1 MNSLMQK
8 LLCSRQIE
16 YLVIDLEFKIVEA
29 SWGVNRF
36 AEESFQL
43 GNDVR
48 HAFPELMGL
57 DDIIL
62 DIFQDQIENFELKG
76 ISRISE
82 NFADIYIDINLI
94 KHISNKGDKGILIII
109 EDSTER
115 MLIEQNLGQVA
126 KEYSLAL
133 SALSQAKN
141 YLDKVISSMTDV
153 MFVVNRFGTIKTVNQ
168 ATINLFEYSELEL
181 INININLI
189 APAKKFQSIINNSIN
204 SSLSAESIL
213 VKNVEIPCL
222 TKTGKILF
230 ISFSIS
236 EIRGEKHEFQEFLLV
251 GRDITERKKNEVLIR
266 QQAEHDS
273 FAEPEGHRVL
283 KTITNQIRN
292 SLSLEEILTR
302 TVAEVQQFLQV
313 DRVLFYRL
321 TDEPDKTVAAEAISQ
336 RKIPPLQTML
346 YHRYFSENVKHYQQ
360 GEICLI
366 SDIEEPDTIKC
377 DPNSLSLLRELKVKA
392 HLVFPLINNNQF
404 WGLLIVNH
412 YYQSRAWQPGE
423 IDLLEQ
429 LVAQVAIAVH
439 QAELYEQLQE
449 ANRELEELART
460 DSLTLIGN
468 RRHFNTTLNLEW
480 KRNAREQTPIS
491 LILCDVDYFKLYNDT
506 YGHVNG
512 DLCLKKIAGIL
523 RKTAKR
529 PGDLAARYGG
539 EEFAIILPNT
549 PINGA
554 VHLGKIIRQKVRD
567 SQIPHRTSLVSHYV
581 TISIGVATVIPPNNT
596 QPETLINAAD
606 QALYQAK
613 QQGRDRV
620 VSLFP
625 LIDCSPD

>member
-8 LLCSRQIE
+8 LLSSRQTE

-48 HAFPELMGL
+48 QAFPELMGL

-62 DIFQDQIENFELKG
+62 DIFQDHIENFELKG

-82 NFADIYIDINLI
+82 KIAEVYIDINLI
-94 KHISNKGDKGILIII
+94 KHINDQGYNGILIII

-115 MLIEQNLGQVA
+115 MLIEQKLGQVA

-133 SALSQAKN
+133 SALSQAKK
-141 YLDKVISSMTDV
+141 YIDKLISSMTDV
-153 MFVVNRFGTIKTVNQ
+153 MFVVNRLGTIKTVNQ

-189 APAKKFQSIINNSIN
+189 APAKKFQLLINSIN
-204 SSLSAESIL
+204 PSLSPETIL

-236 EIRGEKHEFQEFLLV
+236 EIRGEKHETQEFLLV

-266 QQAEHDS
+266 QQAEHD
-273 FAEPEGHRVL
+273 RVL

-292 SLSLEEILTR
+292 SLSLEAIFSC

-321 TDEPDKTVAAEAISQ
+321 TDEPEKTVAAEALSQ
-336 RKIPPLQTML
+336 RKIPPLQTRL
-346 YHRYFSENVKHYQQ
+346 YHRYFSENLKHYER
-360 GEICLI
+360 GEISII
-366 SDIEEPDTIKC
+366 SDIEEGDKISNVE
-377 DPNSLSLLRELKVKA
+377 PNYLSLLRELEVKA
-392 HLVFPLINNNQF
+392 HLVFPLINNNEL
-404 WGLLIVNH
+404 WGLLIANH
-412 YYQSRAWQPGE
+412 YYQSREWQPGE
-423 IDLLEQ
+423 IGLLEQ

-439 QAELYEQLQE
+439 QAELYEKLQD
-449 ANRELEELART
+449 ANRELEKLART

-480 KRNAREQTPIS
+480 KRSVREKTPIS
-491 LILCDVDYFKLYNDT
+491 LLLCDVDYFKLYNDT
-506 YGHVNG
+506 YGHING
-512 DLCLKKIAGIL
+512 DLCLKKIAETL
-523 RKTAKR
+523 RTTAKR
-529 PGDLAARYGG
+529 PSDLAARYGG
-539 EEFAIILPNT
+539 EEFALILPNT
-549 PINGA
+549 PLVGA
-554 VHLGKIIRQKVRD
+554 LHLANILLQKVRD
-567 SQIPHRTSLVSHYV
+567 LQIPHRTSLISHYV
-581 TISIGVATVIPPNNT
+581 TISIGVASVIPPNNT
-596 QPETLINAAD
+596 LPETMLIKAAD

-613 QQGRDRV
+613 EQGRDRLI
-620 VSLFP
+620 VSL
-625 LIDCSPD
+625 DYSTN

>member
-8 LLCSRQIE
+8 LLCSRHIE

-48 HAFPELMGL
+48 QAFPELMGL

-82 NFADIYIDINLI
+82 KFADIYIDINLI
-94 KHISNKGDKGILIII
+94 NIKNKGDKGILIII

-115 MLIEQNLGQVA
+115 MLIEQKLGQFA

-133 SALSQAKN
+133 AALSQSKN
-141 YLDKVISSMTDV
+141 YLDKVIDSMTDV
-153 MFVVNRFGTIKTVNQ
+153 MFVVNRLGTIKTVNK
-168 ATINLFEYSELEL
+168 ATISLFEYSELEL

-189 APAKKFQSIINNSIN
+189 TPAKNFQLIINSIN
-204 SSLSAESIL
+204 PSLSPESIL

-236 EIRGEKHEFQEFLLV
+236 EIRGKKHEIQEFLLV

-266 QQAEHDS
+266 QQAEHD
-273 FAEPEGHRVL
+273 RVL

-468 RRHFNTTLNLEW
+468 RGHFNRTLNLEW

-512 DLCLKKIAGIL
+512 DLCLKKIADIL

-539 EEFAIILPNT
+539 EEFAMILPNT
-549 PINGA
+549 PTDGA
-554 VHLGKIIRQKVRD
+554 VHLANIILQKVRD
-567 SQIPHRTSLVSHYV
+567 SHIPHRTSLISHYV

-596 QPETLINAAD
+596 LPETILIKAAD
-606 QALYQAK
+606 RALYQAK
-613 QQGRDRV
+613 EQGRDRV
-620 VSLFP
+620 VSLFT
-625 LIDCSPD
+625 LIVPQTNY

>member
-1 MNSLMQK
+1 MQK
-8 LLCSRQIE
+8 LLCSRHIE

-82 NFADIYIDINLI
+82 KFADIYIDINLI
-94 KHISNKGDKGILIII
+94 NIKNKGAKGILIII

-153 MFVVNRFGTIKTVNQ
+153 MFVVNRLGTIKTVNQ

-189 APAKKFQSIINNSIN
+189 APAKKFQLIINSITP
-204 SSLSAESIL
+204 SLSPESIL

-236 EIRGEKHEFQEFLLV
+236 EILGEKHEFEEFLLV
-251 GRDITERKKNEVLIR
+251 GRDITERKKNELILR
-266 QQAEHDS
+266 QQAEHD
-273 FAEPEGHRVL
+273 RVL

-321 TDEPDKTVAAEAISQ
+321 TDEPDKTVAAEAVS
-336 RKIPPLQTML
+336 KKEIPPLQSKL
-346 YHRYFSENVKHYQQ
+346 YHRYFSENMKHYEE
-360 GEICLI
+360 GKICII
-366 SDIEEPDTIKC
+366 SDIKKTNQTNC
-377 DPNSLSLLRELKVKA
+377 HPNSLCLLRELEVKS
-392 HLVFPLINNNQF
+392 HLVFPIINNNEL
-404 WGLLIVNH
+404 WGLLIANH
-412 YYQSRAWQPGE
+412 YQSRAWQPGE

-439 QAELYEQLQE
+439 QAELYEKLQD

-468 RRHFNTTLNLEW
+468 RRHFNRTLNAEW

-512 DLCLKKIAGIL
+512 DLCLKKIADIL

-549 PINGA
+549 SQEGA
-554 VHLGKIIRQKVRD
+554 RHLANVILQTVRD
-567 SQIPHRTSLVSHYV
+567 SQIPHRTSLISHYV
-581 TISIGVATVIPPNNT
+581 TISIGIATVIPPNNT
-596 QPETLINAAD
+596 QPETILIKAAD

-613 QQGRDRV
+613 KEGRDRV
-620 VSLFP
+620 IVSV
-625 LIDCSPD
+625 DSTAQD

>member
-8 LLCSRQIE
+8 LLCSRHIE

-48 HAFPELMGL
+48 HAFPELIGL
-57 DDIIL
+57 EDVII
-62 DIFQDQIENFELKG
+62 DIFHDQIKNFELKG

-82 NFADIYIDINLI
+82 NLADLYLDINLLKYI
-94 KHISNKGDKGILIII
+94 DKPGDNRLLIIL
-109 EDSTER
+109 EDSTEK
-115 MLIEQNLGQVA
+115 MLIEQKLGQFA
-126 KEYSLAL
+126 KEYSLAI

-141 YLDKVISSMTDV
+141 YLDKVISAMTDV
-153 MFVVNRFGTIKTVNQ
+153 MFVVHRLGEIKTVNK
-168 ATINLFEYSELEL
+168 ATIDLFEYSDLEL
-181 INININLI
+181 INQNINFIFAEKDWHFINIQ
-189 APAKKFQSIINNSIN
+189 QS
-204 SSLSAESIL
+204 LGQESIL
-213 VKNVEIPCL
+213 VKDVEIPCL
-222 TKTGKILF
+222 TKTGKKLF

-236 EIRGEKHEFQEFLLV
+236 EISGGKHDIQEFILV
-251 GRDITERKKNEVLIR
+251 GRDITERQKNELLLR
-266 QQAEHDS
+266 QQAERD
-273 FAEPEGHRVL
+273 RVL

-313 DRVLFYRL
+313 DRVVFYRF
-321 TDEPDKTVAAEAISQ
+321 TDEFDKTVAAEAVSQ
-336 RKIPPLQTML
+336 REIPPLQSRL
-346 YHRYFSENVKHYQQ
+346 YYRYFCENIKHYQQ

-366 SDIEEPDTIKC
+366 ADIEEPDKIKC
-377 DPNSLSLLRELKVKA
+377 DHNSLSLLRELEVKA
-392 HLVFPLINNNQF
+392 HLVFPLINNNQL
-404 WGLLIVNH
+404 WGLLIANH
-412 YYQSRAWQPGE
+412 YYQSREWEPWE

-439 QAELYEQLQE
+439 QAELYEQLQA

-468 RRHFNTTLNLEW
+468 RRHFNTTLNWEW
-480 KRNAREQTPIS
+480 KRNAREETPIS
-491 LILCDVDYFKLYNDT
+491 LLLCDVDYFKLYNDT

-512 DLCLKKIAGIL
+512 DLCLKKIADIL
-523 RKTAKR
+523 RQTAQR
-529 PGDLAARYGG
+529 PGDLPARYGG

-549 PINGA
+549 STDGA
-554 VHLGKIIRQKVRD
+554 VILANIIRQKVRD

-596 QPETLINAAD
+596 LPETILLKAAD

-620 VSLFP
+620 IVYLDSTETNY
-625 LIDCSPD
+625 

>member
-8 LLCSRQIE
+8 LLCSRHIE

-48 HAFPELMGL
+48 QAFPELMGL

-82 NFADIYIDINLI
+82 KFADIYIDINLI
-94 KHISNKGDKGILIII
+94 NIKNKGDKGILIII

-115 MLIEQNLGQVA
+115 MLIEQKLGQFA

-133 SALSQAKN
+133 AALSQSKN
-141 YLDKVISSMTDV
+141 YLDKVIDSMTDV
-153 MFVVNRFGTIKTVNQ
+153 MFVVNRLGTIKTVNK
-168 ATINLFEYSELEL
+168 ATISLFEYSELEL

-189 APAKKFQSIINNSIN
+189 TPAKNFQLIINSIN
-204 SSLSAESIL
+204 PSLSPESIL

-236 EIRGEKHEFQEFLLV
+236 EIRGKKHEIQEFLLV

-468 RRHFNTTLNLEW
+468 RGHFNRTLNLEW

-512 DLCLKKIAGIL
+512 DLCLKKIADIL

-539 EEFAIILPNT
+539 EEFAMILPNT
-549 PINGA
+549 PTDGA
-554 VHLGKIIRQKVRD
+554 VHLANIILQKVRD
-567 SQIPHRTSLVSHYV
+567 SHIPHRTSLISHYV

-596 QPETLINAAD
+596 LPETILIKAAD
-606 QALYQAK
+606 RALYQAK
-613 QQGRDRV
+613 EQGRDRV

-625 LIDCSPD
+625 LIVPQTNY

>member
-1 MNSLMQK
+1 MNSIMQK
-8 LLCSRQIE
+8 LLCSRHIE

-115 MLIEQNLGQVA
+115 MLIEQKLGQFA

-133 SALSQAKN
+133 VALSQGKN
-141 YLDKVISSMTDV
+141 YLDKVIDSMTDV
-153 MFVVNRFGTIKTVNQ
+153 MFVVNPLGTIKTVNK
-168 ATINLFEYSELEL
+168 ATINLFEYSEVEL

-189 APAKKFQSIINNSIN
+189 APAKKFQLIINSIN
-204 SSLSAESIL
+204 PSLSPESIL

-236 EIRGEKHEFQEFLLV
+236 EIRGEKHEIQEFLLV

-266 QQAEHDS
+266 QQTEHD
-273 FAEPEGHRVL
+273 RVL

-292 SLSLEEILTR
+292 SLSLEAILTR

-321 TDEPDKTVAAEAISQ
+321 NDDLQKTVAAEAVSQ
-336 RKIPPLQTML
+336 RKIPPLQTRL

-366 SDIEEPDTIKC
+366 SDIEEPDKIKC
-377 DPNSLSLLRELKVKA
+377 DPNSISLLRELKVKA
-392 HLVFPLINNNQF
+392 HLVFPLINNNEL
-404 WGLLIVNH
+404 WGLLMANH
-412 YYQSRAWQPGE
+412 YYQSREWQPGE

-439 QAELYEQLQE
+439 QAELYEQLQD

-460 DSLTLIGN
+460 DSLTSIGN
-468 RRHFNTTLNLEW
+468 RGHFNRTLNWEW

-512 DLCLKKIAGIL
+512 DLCLKKIADIL
-523 RKTAKR
+523 RKTGKR

-539 EEFAIILPNT
+539 EEFALILPNT
-549 PINGA
+549 PQEGA
-554 VHLGKIIRQKVRD
+554 VHLANVLLQKVRD
-567 SQIPHRTSLVSHYV
+567 SQIPHRTSLISHYV

-596 QPETLINAAD
+596 LPETILIKAAD
-606 QALYQAK
+606 RALYQAK
-613 QQGRDRV
+613 EQGRDRAL
-620 VSLFP
+620 VSL
-625 LIDCSPD
+625 DYSPD

>member
-1 MNSLMQK
+1 MKQMIQK
-8 LLCSRQIE
+8 LLCSRHIE
-16 YLVIDLEFKIVEA
+16 YLIIDLEFKIVEA

-48 HAFPELMGL
+48 QAFPELMGL

-62 DIFQDQIENFELKG
+62 DIFNDQIENFELKG

-82 NFADIYIDINLI
+82 KVADVYVDINLI
-94 KHISNKGDKGILIII
+94 KHISDKGYNGILIII

-115 MLIEQNLGQVA
+115 MLIEQKLGQVA

-133 SALSQAKN
+133 SALSQAKK
-141 YLDKVISSMTDV
+141 YIDKVISSMTDV

-168 ATINLFEYSELEL
+168 ATLNLFEYSDSEL

-189 APAKKFQSIINNSIN
+189 TPAKKFQLILNSIN
-204 SSLSAESIL
+204 PILSPESIL

-230 ISFSIS
+230 ISFSLS
-236 EIRGEKHEFQEFLLV
+236 EIRSKKHEIQEFLLV
-251 GRDITERKKNEVLIR
+251 GRDITERKQNEVLIR
-266 QQAEHDS
+266 QQAEHD
-273 FAEPEGHRVL
+273 RVL

-292 SLSLEEILTR
+292 SLSLEAILSC

-321 TDEPDKTVAAEAISQ
+321 TDEPQKTVAAEAVSQ
-336 RKIPPLQTML
+336 KKIPPLQTRL
-346 YHRYFSENVKHYQQ
+346 YHRYFSENLKHYEM
-360 GEICLI
+360 GEICII
-366 SDIEEPDTIKC
+366 SDIEAPDKIKC
-377 DPNSLSLLRELKVKA
+377 DPNSLSLLRELEVKA
-392 HLVFPLINNNQF
+392 HLVFPLINNNEL
-404 WGLLIVNH
+404 WGLLMANH
-412 YYQSRAWQPGE
+412 YYQSREWQPGE
-423 IDLLEQ
+423 ISLLEQ

-439 QAELYEQLQE
+439 QAELYEQLQI
-449 ANRELEELART
+449 ANRELEQLART

-468 RRHFNTTLNLEW
+468 RRHFNTTLNWEW

-512 DLCLKKIAGIL
+512 DLCLKKIADIL

-549 PINGA
+549 PLKGA
-554 VHLGKIIRQKVRD
+554 VHLAKLILQKVRD
-567 SQIPHRTSLVSHYV
+567 SQIPHRASLISHYV
-581 TISIGVATVIPPNNT
+581 TMSVGVATVIPPNNSL
-596 QPETLINAAD
+596 PETILIKAAD

-613 QQGRDRV
+613 EQGRDRV
-620 VSLFP
+620 IVSL
-625 LIDCSPD
+625 DYSPN

>member
-1 MNSLMQK
+1 MNSIVQK

-48 HAFPELMGL
+48 RAFPELMGL
-57 DDIIL
+57 DDVII
-62 DIFQDQIENFELKG
+62 DIFQDNIENFELKG
-76 ISRISE
+76 IRRI
-82 NFADIYIDINLI
+82 FPKLADIYIDISLI
-94 KHISNKGDKGILIII
+94 KYVCEPRGQGILIVI

-115 MLIEQNLGQVA
+115 MLIEQKLGQVA

-133 SALSQAKN
+133 RALSEAKS

-153 MFVVNRFGTIKTVNQ
+153 MFVVNHLGTIKTVNQ

-189 APAKKFQSIINNSIN
+189 APTKKFQLLIN
-204 SSLSAESIL
+204 SSINPSLSPKSIS

-236 EIRGEKHEFQEFLLV
+236 EIRGAKNDFKEFLLV

-266 QQAEHDS
+266 QQTEHD
-273 FAEPEGHRVL
+273 RVL
-283 KTITNQIRN
+283 RTITNQIRN

-321 TDEPDKTVAAEAISQ
+321 SDEPDKRVAAEAVS
-336 RKIPPLQTML
+336 KKEIPPLQSKL
-346 YHRYFSENVKHYQQ
+346 YHRYFSENMKPYEE
-360 GEICLI
+360 GEICII
-366 SDIEEPDTIKC
+366 SDIEKRNKTNC
-377 DPNSLSLLRELKVKA
+377 QSNFFCLLRELEVKS
-392 HLVFPLINNNQF
+392 HLVFPIINNNEL
-404 WGLLIVNH
+404 WGLLIANH
-412 YYQSRAWQPGE
+412 YQSRAWQPGE

-439 QAELYEQLQE
+439 QAELYEKLQD

-468 RRHFNTTLNLEW
+468 RRHFNRTLNAEW

-512 DLCLKKIAGIL
+512 DLCLKKIADIL
-523 RKTAKR
+523 RKIAKR

-549 PINGA
+549 PQAGA
-554 VHLGKIIRQKVRD
+554 VHLANLILQKVRD
-567 SQIPHRTSLVSHYV
+567 AQIPHRTSLISHYV
-581 TISIGVATVIPPNNT
+581 TISMGIATVIPPNNS
-596 QPETLINAAD
+596 QPETIIIKAAD

-620 VSLFP
+620 IVSL
-625 LIDCSPD
+625 DSTAQD